1 MNPLDD
7 ILNRLAALPAEVQKE
22 IVETAMTATA
32 DAKFVPNPGPQTD
45 AWFSQADELFY
56 GGQAGGGKL
65 LDENTPVPVTLDT
78 DPSGFKRH
86 GDLKP
91 GDYVYGPDGKP
102 TLVIWRHPTE
112 LKPDAYEVEF
122 STGETIVADARH
134 RWLTWDYRERDR
146 LLRSSEEWRAKR
158 KASRPSRAKQASK
171 KPWASSSITAI
182 NKARQHEIALPAG
195 SIRTTRDILETLT
208 VRGGRLNHSVEVM
221 QPLAGNHFDLP
232 VDPYLFGLWLG
243 DGFTRGAKIIMMS
256 ADWADIEKHL
266 PAPSRIVTEGL
277 AKNRKQEVQIRTFE
291 DLKRRACGKSKR
303 IPPLY
308 LRASEEQR
316 RELLRGML
324 DTDGT
329 CDARGQIELGFS
341 NKDLAHDAL
350 QLINSLGI
358 KCAIR
363 VKKMASEAH
372 ADHYRMKFI
381 ADFDAFKLRRKLQRQ
396 KHAERKTCGRRYI
409 TDVRP
414 CEPRPMNC
422 ITVVGGLY
430 CVGETFI
437 TTHNSALGCG
447 LAYEAHERSLILR
460 RYNKDA
466 KKLADAEF
474 IGKIRDGDRDG
485 WNGSDLVYR
494 DDRRH
499 ITFGGCEMEQD
510 KQRYKGDPHDLI
522 VFDEVT
528 DFLESQYVFIT
539 IWNRSATQGQR
550 CRVVCTGNPPTT
562 AEGLWVIKR
571 WAPWLDPKHHNPAKP
586 GELRWFLSDEDG
598 NDLEVDGQG
607 PHLIGGKEV
616 YAKSRTFIPAKL
628 SDNPDL
634 SADGQYERVLDA
646 LPKELREAYRD
657 GRFDAGL
664 KDHPWQLIPTQ
675 WVIEA
680 QARWKPMPPAGI
692 PMCAIA
698 ADVAQGGADNN
709 VIAARY
715 DSWFAE
721 LQIVPGSETPLGKDI
736 SGEIVKHRRDG
747 ALIIIDCGGGYGGSA
762 YKHFHDNNDPVV
774 AYKGATTSSARTK
787 DGTLS
792 FANKRTE
799 CLWRFREALDPSQ
812 LGGSQIALPPDP
824 VLLSD
829 LTAVHY
835 EVRKNVIHAEP
846 KEEVAKRIGRS
857 PDRGD
862 AVVMCY
868 TEGARMATHHKQWSG
883 GNRPT
888 VNVGHAKA
896 RRRR

>member
-7 ILNRLAALPAEVQKE
+7 ILNRLAALPADVQKE
-22 IVETAMTATA
+22 IVETAMAATA
-32 DAKFVPNPGPQTD
+32 GATFVPNPGPQTD
-45 AWFSQADELFY
+45 AWFSEADELFY
-56 GGQAGGGKL
+56 GGQAGGGK
-65 LDENTPVPVTLDT
+65 
-78 DPSGFKRH
+78 
-86 GDLKP
+86 
-91 GDYVYGPDGKP
+91 
-102 TLVIWRHPTE
+102 
-112 LKPDAYEVEF
+112 
-122 STGETIVADARH
+122 
-134 RWLTWDYRERDR
+134 
-146 LLRSSEEWRAKR
+146 
-158 KASRPSRAKQASK
+158 
-171 KPWASSSITAI
+171 
-182 NKARQHEIALPAG
+182 
-195 SIRTTRDILETLT
+195 
-208 VRGGRLNHSVEVM
+208 
-221 QPLAGNHFDLP
+221 
-232 VDPYLFGLWLG
+232 
-243 DGFTRGAKIIMMS
+243 
-256 ADWADIEKHL
+256 
-266 PAPSRIVTEGL
+266 
-277 AKNRKQEVQIRTFE
+277 
-291 DLKRRACGKSKR
+291 
-303 IPPLY
+303 
-308 LRASEEQR
+308 
-316 RELLRGML
+316 
-324 DTDGT
+324 
-329 CDARGQIELGFS
+329 
-341 NKDLAHDAL
+341 
-350 QLINSLGI
+350 
-358 KCAIR
+358 
-363 VKKMASEAH
+363 
-372 ADHYRMKFI
+372 
-381 ADFDAFKLRRKLQRQ
+381 
-396 KHAERKTCGRRYI
+396 
-409 TDVRP
+409 
-414 CEPRPMNC
+414 
-422 ITVVGGLY
+422 
-430 CVGETFI
+430 
-437 TTHNSALGCG
+437 SALGCG
-447 LAYEAHERSLILR
+447 LAYESHERTLILR

-522 VFDEVT
+522 CVGRGTLVLLADGRYCPVEDLRVGQMVQTLEGPRKLQRVHPIQMKPCVEVVARDSKGREIARQIQSTTHPLLSENDWLSAADQIDACQPTQCRGIGTLLKSCWVKCESLSMYLAVTISDSWHKGGLFRRFFDLQFDGEKISCGQQLALEIDFSACCDHNQDFQQPLLSFAHQALSEPYRLLSWRAFFHSLFLCDERDAEKRSLLADFLSRCWCGIRQCGERIRQWMGRSTAKVDGPQCLLLRDDVEQPSPTRLPKHGLAGTRKHTHQQDKYVHPYTKEIRQVAVSGSLQRAALEFSFVGLKEVFDLQIEEVNHYITFGGFVNKNCFDEVT

-550 CRVVCTGNPPTT
+550 CRVVCTGNPPTS

-598 NDLEVDGQG
+598 ADIEVDGPG
-607 PHLIGGKEV
+607 PHQIGGKDV

-680 QARWKPMPPAGI
+680 QARWKPMPPTGI

-715 DSWFAE
+715 DSWFSE
-721 LQIVPGSETPLGKDI
+721 LQIIPGSQTPLGKDI

-774 AYKGATTSSARTK
+774 AYKGATGSSARTK
-787 DGTLS
+787 DGTLT
-792 FANKRTE
+792 FANKRSE
-799 CLWRFREALDPSQ
+799 CLWRFREALDPSA

-835 EVRKNVIHAEP
+835 EVKKNVIHAEP
-846 KEEVAKRIGRS
+846 KEDVAKRIGRS

-862 AVVMCY
+862 AVVMCW
-868 TEGARMATHHKQWSG
+868 TEGARMASHHKQWTA
-883 GNRPT
+883 GNRPS
-888 VNVGHAKA
+888 VNYGHAKA
-896 RRRR
+896 RRKR

>member
-7 ILNRLAALPAEVQKE
+7 ILNRLAALPADVQKE
-22 IVETAMTATA
+22 IVETAMAATA
-32 DAKFVPNPGPQTD
+32 GATFVPNPGPQTD
-45 AWFSQADELFY
+45 AWFSEADELFY

-65 LDENTPVPVTLDT
+65 LDENTPVPVPLST
-78 DPSGFKRH
+78 DPTGFKRH

-91 GDYVYGPDGKP
+91 GDYVYGPEGAP
-102 TLVIWRHPTE
+102 VLVIWRHPTE
-112 LKPDAYEVEF
+112 HKPDAYEVEF
-122 STGETIVADARH
+122 STGEVVVADARH
-134 RWLTWDYRERDR
+134 RWLTWDYSERDR
-146 LLRSSEEWRAKR
+146 LLRSSPEWREKR
-158 KASRPSRAKQASK
+158 KAARPSRAKQVIK
-171 KPWASSSITAI
+171 KPWVSSSITAI
-182 NKARQHEIALPAG
+182 NKARQHNIAVPAG

-208 VRGGRLNHSVEVM
+208 VRGGRLNHSIEVIK
-221 QPLAGNHFDLP
+221 PIDHPHADLP
-232 VDPYLFGLWLG
+232 IDPYLLGLWLG
-243 DGFTRGAKIIMMS
+243 DGYTRASKVIMMS

-266 PAPSRIVTEGL
+266 PAAARIVVEGK
-277 AKNRKQEVQIRTFE
+277 AKGRKQEVQIRRFTE
-291 DLKRRACGKSKR
+291 LDARPRTKR
-303 IPPLY
+303 IPPEY
-308 LRASEEQR
+308 LRASIEQR
-316 RELLRGML
+316 RELLRGLL

-329 CDARGQIELGFS
+329 CDERGQIELGLS
-341 NKDLAHDAL
+341 NKALAHDAL
-350 QLINSLGI
+350 HLINSLGI
-358 KCAIR
+358 KCSIR
-363 VKKMASEAH
+363 QKPMASEKH
-372 ADHYRMKFI
+372 ADHFRMKFI
-381 ADFDAFKLRRKLQRQ
+381 ADFDAFKLTRKLKRQ
-396 KHAERKTCGRRYI
+396 CSPERATCKRRYI
-409 TDVRP
+409 VGVRP
-414 CEPRPMNC
+414 CAPVPMNC

-447 LAYEAHERSLILR
+447 LAYESHERTLILR

-550 CRVVCTGNPPTT
+550 CRVVCTGNPPTS

-598 NDLEVDGQG
+598 ADIEVDGPG
-607 PHLIGGKEV
+607 PHLIGGKDV

-715 DSWFAE
+715 DSWFSE
-721 LQIVPGSETPLGKDI
+721 LQIIPGSQTPLGKDI

-762 YKHFHDNNDPVV
+762 FKHFHDNNDPVV
-774 AYKGATTSSARTK
+774 AYKGATGSSARTK
-787 DGTLS
+787 DGTLT

-799 CLWRFREALDPSQ
+799 CLWRFREALDPSA

-835 EVRKNVIHAEP
+835 EVKKNVIHAEP
-846 KEEVAKRIGRS
+846 KEDVAKRIGRS

-862 AVVMCY
+862 AVVMCW
-868 TEGARMATHHKQWSG
+868 TEGARMASHHKQWTA
-883 GNRPT
+883 GNRPS
-888 VNVGHAKA
+888 VNYGHAKA
-896 RRRR
+896 RRKR